1 MRNQYKVLQET
12 YELEVEARATAE
24 EKKIYNVKALTQD
37 FLPTAIKIYKTQ
49 IEPQIK
55 KWPDLDIMTD
65 PSFPYNILNNNFSPV
80 INYAYWVEAYIY
92 NEGTYKPRAFF
103 QNDFPWNNL
112 DAILERWFVYHLF
125 YNTYSDA
132 KHIKYNLN
140 KPYNYY
146 KAVRNKRIPPQKSN
160 ADFIQY
166 LINGA
171 LAQMKQKYNRDYE
184 DAEKKYG
191 EGLAD
196 WKNSLELHMIEANNK
211 EKQNNSTSMD
221 PEEVIEQIINK
232 ATVATQNY
240 IKLLNNKRVPG
251 IKLAEYIRQHI
262 QPIILEIL
270 SYIKEN
276 NPQKKA
282 RTENYL
288 KELLTTNWLVVDR
301 MYWDVEMDTIVRSAV
316 EDGEAVV
323 QDLQRLANRG
333 NKLI

>member
-1 MRNQYKVLQET
+1 MRDQYK
-12 YELEVEARATAE
+12 
-24 EKKIYNVKALTQD
+24 
-37 FLPTAIKIYKTQ
+37 
-49 IEPQIK
+49 
-55 KWPDLDIMTD
+55 
-65 PSFPYNILNNNFSPV
+65 IL
-80 INYAYWVEAYIY
+80 
-92 NEGTYKPRAFF
+92 
-103 QNDFPWNNL
+103 
-112 DAILERWFVYHLF
+112 
-125 YNTYSDA
+125 
-132 KHIKYNLN
+132 
-140 KPYNYY
+140 
-146 KAVRNKRIPPQKSN
+146 
-160 ADFIQY
+160 
-166 LINGA
+166 
-171 LAQMKQKYNRDYE
+171 
-184 DAEKKYG
+184 
-191 EGLAD
+191 
-196 WKNSLELHMIEANNK
+196 IEANNK